1 MTNVHHRLK
10 STQADLLDDIKREND
25 ELRTRV
31 NELQS
36 AIERGESEILSV
48 SMNKIETTNNIH

>member
-10 STQADLLDDIKREND
+10 SIQTDLLDDIKREND

>member
-25 ELRTRV
+25 DLRTRV

-36 AIERGESEILSV
+36 AIERGESEILSD
-48 SMNKIETTNNIH
+48 N